1 MECKKK
7 ENEKQIYLEKQQQ
20 VLFYPQRIM
29 AFYELVE
36 KDRNTERTRTEPR
49 PKLESLI
56 LRRQREHHW
65 LLQNNHLAT
74 ANEWFCI

>member
-1 MECKKK
+1 MQKK
-7 ENEKQIYLEKQQQ
+7 ENEKQIYLEEQQQ

-36 KDRNTERTRTEPR
+36 KDRNTERTRTEAK

-56 LRRQREHHW
+56 LRRQR
-65 LLQNNHLAT
+65 
-74 ANEWFCI
+74 